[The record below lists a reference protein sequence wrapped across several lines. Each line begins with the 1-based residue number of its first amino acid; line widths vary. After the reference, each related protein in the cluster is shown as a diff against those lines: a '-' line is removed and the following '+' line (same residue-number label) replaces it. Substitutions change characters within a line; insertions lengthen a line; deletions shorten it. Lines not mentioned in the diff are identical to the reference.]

1 MENVRSYNVGAS
13 DYSKHKYQSWDFWLT
28 FVLNPF
34 DADLCKRILR
44 TKATDTRLLDY
55 QKIKHI
61 CGERLRQLEE
71 GLDKWVSPKYVEK
84 SHFEEMILDYSLL
97 EDDKQLLEM
106 WEELAKKNMEN
117 TDIAVSAIIETELEN
132 RNIIKL
138 NEDTFEY
145 ELVK

>member
-1 MENVRSYNVGAS
+1 MKQVR
-13 DYSKHKYQSWDFWLT
+13 KM
-28 FVLNPF
+28 
-34 DADLCKRILR
+34 
-44 TKATDTRLLDY
+44 
-55 QKIKHI
+55 IKNAN
-61 CGERLRQLEE
+61 
-71 GLDKWVSPKYVEK
+71 
-84 SHFEEMILDYSLL
+84 
-97 EDDKQLLEM
+97 DKQLLEM

>member
-1 MENVRSYNVGAS
+1 M
-13 DYSKHKYQSWDFWLT
+13 
-28 FVLNPF
+28 
-34 DADLCKRILR
+34 
-44 TKATDTRLLDY
+44 
-55 QKIKHI
+55 IKNAN
-61 CGERLRQLEE
+61 
-71 GLDKWVSPKYVEK
+71 
-84 SHFEEMILDYSLL
+84 
-97 EDDKQLLEM
+97 DKQLLEM

>member
-1 MENVRSYNVGAS
+1 MKQVR
-13 DYSKHKYQSWDFWLT
+13 
-28 FVLNPF
+28 
-34 DADLCKRILR
+34 
-44 TKATDTRLLDY
+44 
-55 QKIKHI
+55 
-61 CGERLRQLEE
+61 
-71 GLDKWVSPKYVEK
+71 
-84 SHFEEMILDYSLL
+84 EMNKNAN
-97 EDDKQLLEM
+97 DKQLLEM